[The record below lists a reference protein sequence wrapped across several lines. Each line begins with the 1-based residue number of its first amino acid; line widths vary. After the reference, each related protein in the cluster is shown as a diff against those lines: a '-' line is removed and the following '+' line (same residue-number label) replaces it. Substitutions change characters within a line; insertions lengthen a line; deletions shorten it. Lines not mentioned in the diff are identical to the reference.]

1 MICNRFCARQLV
13 SSNLYEYS
21 RARFFEQFFYNN
33 KLRVKSGLFTCEHGE
48 HPLRNF
54 AIIFEVSQCKIIFR
68 YSQVDIYSI
77 QIVNPKK
84 CSSDDSLIRLVV
96 EKKNKLQDT
105 LEMALE
111 NFKLDQVQVLVKRI
125 DFSITTWDLK
135 NECYSKS
142 NIPLFVSHLEKV
154 K

>member
-1 MICNRFCARQLV
+1 M
-13 SSNLYEYS
+13 
-21 RARFFEQFFYNN
+21 
-33 KLRVKSGLFTCEHGE
+33 
-48 HPLRNF
+48 
-54 AIIFEVSQCKIIFR
+54 
-68 YSQVDIYSI
+68 
-77 QIVNPKK
+77 NPKK
-84 CSSDDSLIRLVV
+84 FSSDDSLIRLVV

>member
-1 MICNRFCARQLV
+1 M
-13 SSNLYEYS
+13 
-21 RARFFEQFFYNN
+21 
-33 KLRVKSGLFTCEHGE
+33 KSGLFSCDHGE

-68 YSQVDIYSI
+68 YSPVDVYSI

-84 CSSDDSLIRLVV
+84 FSSEDSLVRLVV
-96 EKKNKLQDT
+96 DKKNKLQDA

-111 NFKLDQVQVLVKRI
+111 NFKLDQVQVLTKRI
-125 DFSITTWDLK
+125 DFAITTWDLK

-142 NIPLFVSHLEKV
+142 NIPMLVTHLEKV
-154 K
+154 KTVLENLQNGFKKF